1 MAERN
6 DVLEA
11 TSEPIAIDV
20 TKTKDEQA
28 GETAVCETPAPPVAE
43 AAPTAPPVTET
54 AVEAVIAALSAEIPA
69 SEPPAETTIAES
81 KLPPVAQLAEPAPSI
96 APPPFPNE
104 RRSRPMSV
112 RPGAASKTDA
122 KKPPATAVKE
132 KARSRFPLLAA
143 TLALAAGLGG
153 AAGAVGI
160 SALVSP
166 SAGAADTAMPAAA
179 AVAEMQA
186 IKGLV
191 AQLGTELAALKT
203 AVEQSNKLSVAQF
216 GKVSERLDRAE
227 RAQAEPAAK
236 LAKFGEA
243 LERIEKRVAPPAAA
257 AQADVTG
264 SVTPPHPPAPEAKPK
279 PAILE
284 DYVVRRVF
292 DGVALIEGRRGII
305 EVEPGTSLPGAGRVE
320 EIRRQDGRWVVVTTK
335 GLIVPPR

>member
-6 DVLEA
+6 DALEA
-11 TSEPIAIDV
+11 TSEPQATDVAIA
-20 TKTKDEQA
+20 KDEA
-28 GETAVCETPAPPVAE
+28 TGETVVCETSAPPVAE
-43 AAPTAPPVTET
+43 SAPTAPPGIEP
-54 AVEAVIAALSAEIPA
+54 AVEAVIAALSSDVTAM
-69 SEPPAETTIAES
+69 EPTAETTLAEAEL

-96 APPPFPNE
+96 APPPFLRE
-104 RRSRPMSV
+104 RKSRPISV
-112 RPGAASKTDA
+112 RPGPASKIDA
-122 KKPPATAVKE
+122 KKPPAAPVRE

-160 SALVSP
+160 SALISP
-166 SAGAADTAMPAAA
+166 WIGASAAA
-179 AVAEMQA
+179 TPTAATVAEVQA

-203 AVEQSNKLSVAQF
+203 AVEQTNKLSVAQF

-243 LERIEKRVAPPAAA
+243 LERIEKRVAPPAAP

-264 SVTPPHPPAPEAKPK
+264 SVTHPPAPEAKPK
-279 PAILE
+279 PAILD

-292 DGVALIEGRRGII
+292 DGVALIEGRRGIV